1 MNLEK
6 LMLNLYINGCEIKSN
21 ELMKYYTNMRVGG
34 KISYIIFPKTK
45 KAFLNAAKEL
55 VLNQIPFK
63 ILGFGTNLIVA
74 DNNLNF
80 LVLSTKYLTNLH
92 FMNSSSN
99 EFLFVEGECGVS
111 LASISLLTSQMG
123 YSGLEFACGIPGSLG
138 GAVYMNAGAYESEIK
153 EVFMQAEVLDLND
166 LSIKIFEKEDM
177 NFNYRKSILQSK
189 DYILLSAKLVLKK
202 DNKENIDKRIK
213 DFSIKRWVKQ
223 PLDIPSAGS
232 IFKRPSP
239 NFYVGSTIEKLGLKG
254 YSIGDAQIS
263 TKHAGF
269 IVNTGKATYKE
280 VIALIDFIK
289 NTIKEKYDVELE
301 VEPEIWE

>member
-1 MNLEK
+1 MDLEK

-45 KAFLNAAKEL
+45 KAFLTAAKEL

-63 ILGFGTNLIVA
+63 ILGLGTNLIVT
-74 DNNLNF
+74 DDNLNF

-153 EVFMQAEVLDLND
+153 EVFMQAEILDLND
-166 LSIKIFEKEDM
+166 LRVKIFEKEDM

-269 IVNTGKATYKE
+269 IVNTGKATYKD

-289 NTIKEKYDVELE
+289 NTIKEKYGVELE